1 MDLKVVCLCQLL
13 LIAAI
18 PPATAATIIQVTNDS
33 SIDSYPFWSPD
44 GRYIAFTSYSSDGV
58 AVLRVTEL
66 DGRDTEQTREDRA
79 WEFAPFDPWSPDGK
93 TLLFLSA
100 DANLWRMNPDETE
113 RMRLTEG
120 GRIVPGLPLAGY
132 GADWSAD
139 GRQIVYTSCLF
150 DNSAVWK
157 TFVAT
162 ATEGSPAVNYSGIQR
177 DADIWIMD
185 ANSSNKTRL
194 TTGGDAWFP
203 LWQPNGD
210 LIAYLSTRSGSQ
222 EVWVTEHD
230 GGAEQV
236 TFSEGNV
243 TGYAWSPDGSAI
255 ACVVVSPPGEW
266 PESSLWVVS
275 PNGSDAKQL
284 TSGNLDQAPV
294 WSPDGSRIAFG
305 SMSRNQSALWV
316 MKSDGSD
323 LEPLAPG
330 NSMMHQWSP
339 DGWMIAVSD
348 GDDISVIV
356 LDDRTAS
363 ASPGFGAAVVL
374 AALALLPLLGRRSR
388 KRP

>member
-1 MDLKVVCLCQLL
+1 MDLKVICLCQLL

-58 AVLRVTEL
+58 AVLRVTEP

-100 DANLWRMNPDETE
+100 DANLWRMNPDGTE

-132 GADWSAD
+132 GADWSDD

-162 ATEGSPAVNYSGIQR
+162 AAEGSPAVNYSDIR
-177 DADIWIMD
+177 KDADIWIMD
-185 ANSSNKTRL
+185 ADGSNKSQL
-194 TTGGDAWFP
+194 TTGGDARLP
-203 LWQPNGD
+203 LWQPHGD
-210 LIAYLSTRSGSQ
+210 LIAYLSTKSGSQ
-222 EVWVTEHD
+222 EVWAMD
-230 GGAEQV
+230 RNGRAEQI
-236 TFSEGNV
+236 TFFEGDV

-255 ACVVVSPPGEW
+255 ACVVASLSGVW
-266 PESSLWVVS
+266 ESSLWIV
-275 PNGSDAKQL
+275 PLDGSGAQQL
-284 TSGNLDQAPV
+284 TSGSLDQSPV
-294 WSPDGSRIAFG
+294 WSPDGGRIAFG

-323 LEPLAPG
+323 LEPLTPG
-330 NSMMHQWSP
+330 NSIMHQWSP
-339 DGWMIAVSD
+339 DGRMIAASD
-348 GDDISVIV
+348 GDDISIIV
-356 LDDRTAS
+356 LDDRTAPT
-363 ASPGFGAAVVL
+363 SPGFGVTGAL
-374 AALALLPLLGRRSR
+374 AALVLLPILGRRSGR
-388 KRP
+388 RS